1 MSESYNELIISAEDL
16 ARIRAAC
23 QQRAAEL
30 AGASQPA
37 SEPTG
42 LSQSANGKLPD
53 VGNLTDAERFAAAVE
68 MMPPNVRRF
77 FQAEDPTVSPRQS
90 ESDQDRLECE
100 TRASF
105 GGWCGG

>member
-1 MSESYNELIISAEDL
+1 MSESCSELIISAEDL
-16 ARIRAAC
+16 ARIRSAC

-37 SEPTG
+37 PEATG

-68 MMPPNVRRF
+68 AMPANMRRF
-77 FQAEDPTVSPRQS
+77 FQAEEPIVSPQQR
-90 ESDQDRLECE
+90 ESDQDRLERE
-100 TRASF
+100 ARASF
-105 GGWCGG
+105 GGWCG